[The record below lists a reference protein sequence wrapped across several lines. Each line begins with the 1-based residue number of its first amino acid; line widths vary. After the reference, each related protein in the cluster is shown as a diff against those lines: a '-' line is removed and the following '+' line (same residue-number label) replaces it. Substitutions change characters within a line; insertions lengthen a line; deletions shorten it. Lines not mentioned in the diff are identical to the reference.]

1 MDAWPTNIPTQKE
14 KGYNMPNYWT
24 DLGLL
29 GVSQFFCP
37 KRIKKKKREREKKD
51 ELGLFERINVKRF
64 PALVSP
70 GKLML

>member
-1 MDAWPTNIPTQKE
+1 MHGQPTSPPKRK

-37 KRIKKKKREREKKD
+37 KRIKKKREREKKD